1 MDYSNNNLSMLT
13 RVGFLTLLLVF
24 LLPGSVNADM
34 LVKAVNGDNLHLIT
48 AQGEMVENIQ
58 PLSILKAGDRLW
70 VDGKDDYVD
79 ILDNDRKV
87 VRIDTN
93 NSPYRVPDVSSTTW
107 LDNAL
112 QATLD
117 WYHKL
122 EKPQTQTLT
131 LISRGE
137 DSTSISLH
145 GMNPDANLILTDR
158 PEITVLWSG
167 DIGPYVVKVF
177 AEDGKLLIEK
187 EVSSNQTA
195 ISLIGLQE
203 GAYLL
208 QVVSK
213 VNPVLFADEQ
223 MFTIVDDALL
233 PEEVRAQTSKVADP
247 SLSDQLKAIML
258 ANYPEWKFYALQ
270 LANAQGNAKLFAYI
284 TGAD

>member
-1 MDYSNNNLSMLT
+1 MNYSNNNISILI
-13 RVGFLTLLLVF
+13 RAGFLTLLLML
-24 LLPGSVNADM
+24 LLPGPVNADM

-58 PLSILKAGDRLW
+58 PLSVLKAGDRLW

-79 ILDNDRKV
+79 ILDNGRKV

-107 LDNAL
+107 IDNAL

-137 DSTSISLH
+137 DSTSVSLH

-167 DIGPYVVKVF
+167 DIGPYEVKVF
-177 AEDGKLLIEK
+177 ADDGKLLIEK
-187 EVSSNQTA
+187 EVRSNQTA
-195 ISLIGLQE
+195 ISLTGLQE

-223 MFTIVDDALL
+223 MFTIVDDALV
-233 PEEVRAQTSKVADP
+233 PEEVRAQLSKIADL

-284 TGAD
+284 TGTE

>member
-58 PLSILKAGDRLW
+58 PLSVLKAGDRLW

-195 ISLIGLQE
+195 ISLTGLQE
-203 GAYLL
+203 GAYFL

-233 PEEVRAQTSKVADP
+233 PEEVRAQISKVADP